1 MLRISI
7 PHDIEN
13 KIKQVSKERTISE
26 TSIVTNALK
35 YYLPLIEEGLE
46 AKFELWD
53 ALSDEALVD
62 FEYGLER

>member
-13 KIKQVSKERTISE
+13 KVKQVSKERTISE

-46 AKFELWD
+46 AEFELWD
-53 ALSDEALVD
+53 ALSDEALVN
-62 FEYGLER
+62 FEYELER